1 MRRPWQVRLC
11 ERVGAAAGVLLV
23 SLLWA
28 AVIVA
33 GMFGST
39 MLLAWLCR

>member
-23 SLLWA
+23 SLACA

-33 GMFGST
+33 GMLGVT
-39 MLLAWLCR
+39 MLLGWLSR